1 MALTGTSRGSGT
13 HNTAASSRAVSPSGT
28 IPAGSIAVIVWALD
42 NSGTSGVSRFSSMA
56 DSVGNTWST
65 PLNINKTAGTANDGT
80 TLVMSWSKLTT
91 QLLNTNT
98 ITITLTGNV
107 TPKCYAIHQ
116 ITPAAGNSV
125 EYVTSGSTT
134 GTGNVALTTGTIDNL
149 QMVVCAV
156 ANEYGTAQTPTHDTD
171 TTNGSWS
178 TALYAEVGT
187 TGAGQN
193 VASQRKVVTASAT
206 QTYNV
211 SYSSSANAIVRKT
224 VSPTFAADAVILLPP
239 VTGSFTANAIARKT
253 PSASLTANAAIQKTQ
268 TPTGKTADAVIKKEQ
283 AGSFSADAIVGGEQ
297 AGSFEANAF
306 VEPWFTADAFVEPW
320 FTADARIDFGFTA
333 NAVIAMLIWS
343 DDFDRTTESGWG
355 LGYGGVYEPEDVYL
369 DGSSVVAVPNGYS
382 YARTGFPAVRSG
394 WVQFD
399 FWVPPTVS
407 NYGPYC
413 FVGLRSDNSDSL
425 FDCEVWSGPTWGLW
439 TGRDSGGAYFEFT
452 PSASTWYRAKFYFE
466 NFDGGTAGLKVWLA
480 SGNEPDVWDDS
491 DTTTAIWSSYS
502 RIGIETGTESFKF
515 DNLRIW
521 AAEVPVTLLRSFAAD
536 AVIQK
541 TQIYYAESGVWV
553 NESGNVLIVAGG
565 ATETIIPNC
574 VLTQSPDGALD
585 VDWNIWYSHDQG
597 WTYKHELIHLRRD
610 DVNGEIL
617 ATTNAQTGGDG
628 GDTANGHQF
637 FAAGSFRDTSPTT
650 GTYVLTI
657 VSDAGNAALYSDYRY
672 FGVGFYP
679 DLVAPLADAVV
690 LAEQAGSFS
699 ADAFVVITTNA
710 SFEAEAFVEPW
721 FSADAIIAKLVWSD
735 DFDRVVEDGWGN
747 GYTEN
752 HGYGASVDGS
762 VGLVAGDA
770 YYEPLLTGIRALGG
784 LVQFDFYVPADIYD
798 SYVEYRVYPFASDG
812 EFDPTYVRVYCS
824 DTITGEWRARVR
836 GWDWG
841 TLMSQYFTPDASSWY
856 RLKLFAEPSL
866 GGLVGVKVWKIGDPE
881 PDDWYATHE
890 SGNFWDAY
898 IPDVEIDAPLGEPAR
913 FDNLRIWALAIGPVV
928 ASFSA
933 DAVIFRTMESGDPGS
948 GPGTL
953 TFYDDYNGDAGTPLS
968 SHTPDYGGGN
978 YGDAGLLL
986 DGLGHG
992 YANSWGL
999 AFLQNGPGIA
1009 DGDLVWNDE
1018 DGNPGANFMFR
1029 IYAWI
1034 AGICQ
1039 AYSWLNGTLYSYVSS
1054 YGVTNPYTWITSI
1067 PWAPGNHRIRVQGNS
1082 PTHIQVRSWA
1092 TGTPEQ
1098 YNSWDL
1104 DIYDNSPSI
1113 QRSSGAFGVGGTA
1126 GSKWDYLRVED
1137 LFSGWVPPSGD
1148 APDLSADAY
1157 IVITTTASFDAEAF
1171 VEPWFSADAIVWAA
1185 IETGFTA
1192 DAVTCLVFTAD
1203 AIVKR
1208 EIIFTPW
1215 VEGGWA
1221 DPGLYSDQGITL
1233 DAVIVGQG
1241 YSLTA
1246 DSLIRREQSS
1256 SFAVDAVIDL
1266 GMVTEEGSFAAD
1278 AVALRETSSTL
1289 IANAWVEGITTG
1301 GFSLDAVKKAGQ
1313 AGSFTAASI
1322 VKKSSTPTYSAD
1334 AVVFRTAASSFSAAA
1349 LISTTSASNWPSN
1362 AIIKSAASVTF
1373 SSDAVARKESTSA
1386 LSADAVLCKPTSF
1399 SFSGDAVARQ
1409 TAVSGTSADATIQR
1423 TSSATPTTN
1432 AIIRLGQESSLSAD
1446 AFVQP
1451 WFWADAYISAKLTA
1465 DAVLRAEQVRTF
1477 TAGAWVQGTG
1487 VFGFSANAAISRSQ
1501 SSGSY
1506 ANALIL
1512 ATSSGLAFSGN
1523 AITRT
1528 ENASSF
1534 ALAAILSASSASSI
1548 SSNAISLASA
1558 TSTFLCAA
1566 VVRSSASW
1574 SLSADSL
1581 ILRPVSTSLSSDSVV
1596 LKLTSLSFLA
1606 DGVARRTPESALAGD
1621 AVVLRAIAMDLATNA
1636 IVLREQAGWLAA
1648 DAWIQGSGLAGF
1660 SGDAV
1665 VRRTVEDS
1673 EPLDAIVRRTS
1684 QASLATSAIVRR
1696 AETLGLTANA
1706 VVFSASSGSFTA
1718 GACIA
1723 GTFTANTVIR
1733 KTNTGTATADSVVMP
1748 VFVGNAVL
1756 RRSQESSFVAGAWVP
1771 AQGIFG
1777 FGADSALR
1785 AVIGQAFSV
1794 NAIARIPV
1802 SGTLCADAVIAAE
1815 QNGAATA
1822 DAVTQKGETGY
1833 LAASAVLVAG
1843 RTVGLSANSVLLSPE
1858 AGSASADAVLLASR
1872 GGTLTSDSTLR
1883 ASREL
1888 PATADAVLR
1897 VTGSGSL
1904 AADAYIL
1911 ASEAAVLTASAV
1923 VLREQLAQFAGHAL
1937 VNQVV
1942 QRGLDADAT
1951 VQALHVGSLRADA
1964 VVQAN
1969 PERAFQS
1976 HAVTLISVTE
1986 SVNSNSVISASS
1998 TNSFSANSWVIDSK
2012 RFSTD
2017 AVISSSTGFSFPA
2030 DGIVVLPTALF
2041 DAELDL
2047 EFLEASL
2054 SVDLFE
2060 AELTLEYIE
2069 ASVFVELFEADL
2081 QLSLIEA
2088 TVARAPWLWSAGRFS
2103 ADAVVEA

>member
-80 TLVMSWSKLTT
+80 TLVMSWSLLTT

-149 QMVVCAV
+149 QMVVCAA

-211 SYSSSANAIVRKT
+211 SYSSSADYAAGWLSFKEVIGGTFAVNAVVSKT
-224 VSPTFAADAVILLPP
+224 VAPTFGVDAVIVAPP
-239 VTGSFTANAIARKT
+239 ITGSFATDAIVGRTQSLGATVDAVISRTMGTGVPTEIPLSFPGANETHLEGEGGSYNRVSDVVPLAAGTTVSVTISAIGGEPGDSWWFVRRNDTGAHIASAYNMGGGWTGTFSGTAETACAEAYVAVWFDR
-253 PSASLTANAAIQKTQ
+253 PYVESGWPYQPDLTGAGSWTI
-268 TPTGKTADAVIKKEQ
+268 PFPGIPADAVIKKNQ
-283 AGSFSADAIVGGEQ
+283 SGSFG
-297 AGSFEANAF
+297 
-306 VEPWFTADAFVEPW
+306 
-320 FTADARIDFGFTA
+320 
-333 NAVIAMLIWS
+333 
-343 DDFDRTTESGWG
+343 
-355 LGYGGVYEPEDVYL
+355 
-369 DGSSVVAVPNGYS
+369 
-382 YARTGFPAVRSG
+382 
-394 WVQFD
+394 
-399 FWVPPTVS
+399 
-407 NYGPYC
+407 
-413 FVGLRSDNSDSL
+413 
-425 FDCEVWSGPTWGLW
+425 
-439 TGRDSGGAYFEFT
+439 
-452 PSASTWYRAKFYFE
+452 
-466 NFDGGTAGLKVWLA
+466 
-480 SGNEPDVWDDS
+480 
-491 DTTTAIWSSYS
+491 
-502 RIGIETGTESFKF
+502 
-515 DNLRIW
+515 
-521 AAEVPVTLLRSFAAD
+521 AD
-536 AVIQK
+536 AV
-541 TQIYYAESGVWV
+541 
-553 NESGNVLIVAGG
+553 
-565 ATETIIPNC
+565 
-574 VLTQSPDGALD
+574 
-585 VDWNIWYSHDQG
+585 
-597 WTYKHELIHLRRD
+597 
-610 DVNGEIL
+610 
-617 ATTNAQTGGDG
+617 
-628 GDTANGHQF
+628 
-637 FAAGSFRDTSPTT
+637 
-650 GTYVLTI
+650 
-657 VSDAGNAALYSDYRY
+657 
-672 FGVGFYP
+672 
-679 DLVAPLADAVV
+679 
-690 LAEQAGSFS
+690 
-699 ADAFVVITTNA
+699 
-710 SFEAEAFVEPW
+710 
-721 FSADAIIAKLVWSD
+721 IAKLVWSD
-735 DFDRVVEDGWGN
+735 DFARVVEEGWGLSYFPQDPN
-747 GYTEN
+747 V
-752 HGYGASVDGS
+752 SVDGS
-762 VGLVAGDA
+762 SAVIGAHERAVI
-770 YYEPLLTGIRALGG
+770 ETGYTAVRSGYFQI
-784 LVQFDFYVPADIYD
+784 DFWVPADPTTGPD
-798 SYVEYRVYPFASDG
+798 YVYIGFLDLPGDPSFWPGELDYWANGDG
-812 EFDPTYVRVYCS
+812 TWTVVPWPA
-824 DTITGEWRARVR
+824 TGAEVN
-836 GWDWG
+836 
-841 TLMSQYFTPDASSWY
+841 FTPDASTWY
-856 RLKLFAEPSL
+856 TAKVFWDGTP
-866 GGLVGVKVWKIGDPE
+866 GGGPNATKVWKSDDPE
-881 PDDWYATHE
+881 PDTWGATGTTEH
-890 SGNFWDAY
+890 S
-898 IPDVEIDAPLGEPAR
+898 
-913 FDNLRIWALAIGPVV
+913 
-928 ASFSA
+928 
-933 DAVIFRTMESGDPGS
+933 SGDPFVVVSAGS
-948 GPGTL
+948 EP
-953 TFYDDYNGDAGTPLS
+953 
-968 SHTPDYGGGN
+968 
-978 YGDAGLLL
+978 
-986 DGLGHG
+986 
-992 YANSWGL
+992 
-999 AFLQNGPGIA
+999 
-1009 DGDLVWNDE
+1009 VR
-1018 DGNPGANFMFR
+1018 FR
-1029 IYAWI
+1029 NLRLWRSDSLPA
-1034 AGICQ
+1034 
-1039 AYSWLNGTLYSYVSS
+1039 YVSWS
-1054 YGVTNPYTWITSI
+1054 FAVN
-1067 PWAPGNHRIRVQGNS
+1067 AV
-1082 PTHIQVRSWA
+1082 IQA
-1092 TGTPEQ
+1092 T
-1098 YNSWDL
+1098 
-1104 DIYDNSPSI
+1104 
-1113 QRSSGAFGVGGTA
+1113 A
-1126 GSKWDYLRVED
+1126 
-1137 LFSGWVPPSGD
+1137 
-1148 APDLSADAY
+1148 ADQ
-1157 IVITTTASFDAEAF
+1157 
-1171 VEPWFSADAIVWAA
+1171 
-1185 IETGFTA
+1185 TGFTA
-1192 DAVTCLVFTAD
+1192 NALIAVPPFTSDAVIRRTFVFGQ
-1203 AIVKR
+1203 
-1208 EIIFTPW
+1208 W
-1215 VEGGWA
+1215 VEGGWV
-1221 DPGLYSDQGITL
+1221 DPGLYDGSGVTL

-1246 DSLIRREQSS
+1246 DSLIRREQSF

-1313 AGSFTAASI
+1313 DGSFTASAI

-1349 LISTTSASNWPSN
+1349 VISITSASSWPSN

-1451 WFWADAYISAKLTA
+1451 WFGADAYISAKLTA
-1465 DAVLRAEQVRTF
+1465 DAVLRSEQVRTF
-1477 TAGAWVQGTG
+1477 TAGAWVEGVTTG
-1487 VFGFSANAAISRSQ
+1487 GFSLDAVIWASRSGDIAAY
-1501 SSGSY
+1501 S
-1506 ANALIL
+1506 LVL
-1512 ATSSGLAFSGN
+1512 RTSSGLEFNGN

-1528 ENASSF
+1528 GNSSSF